1 MVKLNEWKW
10 FSQHEEFPVFAE
22 LTESAHS
29 ALDRMELIKRS
40 LPKPRFFIETKGGAL
55 YLIFCHSHSHSHSHN
70 GIGNV
75 YLLFLSKATG

>member
-40 LPKPRFFIETKGGAL
+40 LPTPRFFIETKIA
-55 YLIFCHSHSHSHSHN
+55 
-70 GIGNV
+70 
-75 YLLFLSKATG
+75 A